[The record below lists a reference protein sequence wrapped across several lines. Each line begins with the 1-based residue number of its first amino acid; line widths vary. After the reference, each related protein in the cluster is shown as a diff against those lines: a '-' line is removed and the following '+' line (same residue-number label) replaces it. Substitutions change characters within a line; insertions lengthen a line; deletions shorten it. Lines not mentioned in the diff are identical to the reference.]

1 MVTVRGTMSMQLE
14 DIPHSFAG
22 REFAREELELIREV
36 VEPCAGISRTE
47 LAKTV
52 CELLGW
58 RRANGSLKGL
68 ECGEFLD
75 RLESCGFLQ
84 LPARRKRR
92 PFGSRTQVPVTGGGE
107 PGRRLEGSVGEFGP
121 IVLAEVRGEE
131 ESLLF
136 RELLGRYHYLGSA
149 VAYGAQLRYLLYV
162 SKPQRQVVGCLR
174 FSSPAWRMMARDRWI
189 GWDDATRGRNLQ
201 RVVSN
206 SRFLILPWVRIRNL
220 ASRVLAQ
227 AARQVRVD
235 WLKRYGV
242 EPLLLETLVD
252 RERFHG
258 SCYRAANWIEVG
270 VTSGRGRM
278 DREHQRHGQS
288 PKRVLIYP
296 LVGAAARR
304 LRES

>member
-1 MVTVRGTMSMQLE
+1 MQLE
-14 DIPHSFAG
+14 DIPRSFAG
-22 REFAREELELIREV
+22 RDFASEELELIREV
-36 VEPCAGISRTE
+36 VESCSGISRTE

-52 CELLGW
+52 CELLDW
-58 RRANGSLKGL
+58 RRANGSLRGL
-68 ECGEFLD
+68 ECSEYLE
-75 RLESCGFLQ
+75 RLEHGGWLR
-84 LPARRKRR
+84 LPVRRKRR
-92 PFGSRTQVPVTGGGE
+92 PLGSRTRVPVTGGGE
-107 PGRRLEGSVGEFGP
+107 PGGKLEGSVGEFGP
-121 IVLAEVRGEE
+121 IVLTQVRGEE

-136 RELLGRYHYLGSA
+136 RELLGRYHYLGYA

-162 SKPQRQVVGCLR
+162 SQPQRQVVGCLR
-174 FSSPAWRMMARDRWI
+174 FSSPAWRMSARDRWI

-201 RVVSN
+201 QVVTN
-206 SRFLILPWVRIRNL
+206 SRFLILPWVRIKNL

-235 WLKRYGV
+235 WRERYGV

-252 RERFHG
+252 QERFSG

-278 DREHQRHGQS
+278 DREHRRHGLS
-288 PKRVLIYP
+288 PKRVLVYP
-296 LVGAAARR
+296 LVGDAARR